1 MFNRLRE
8 GYMGGGSSEQ
18 VRAVAAERYV
28 EPALRAGKT
37 RFTVAVR
44 DVIQDLVSQG
54 FPPANTPQVC
64 SALKKKEFL
73 QTYGIEIEG
82 IDGPPSKTS
91 TTVVYRYRK
100 TDQFKTAGPETEIG
114 TTVDRED
121 PDVWVQRVTKN
132 IRGILK
138 DEIAKMGGAEAF
150 IRWVRSEDEESD

>member
-1 MFNRLRE
+1 MR
-8 GYMGGGSSEQ
+8 GGSSEQ
-18 VRAVAAERYV
+18 VRAVAAEKYV

-44 DVIQDLVSQG
+44 DVIQDLVAQG

-64 SALKKKEFL
+64 SALRKKDFL
-73 QTYGIEIEG
+73 HTYGIEIEG

-100 TDQFKTAGPETEIG
+100 TDQMKPKGPEIEIG
-114 TTVDRED
+114 TSADGED
-121 PDVWVQRVTKN
+121 PDVWVQRVTRN

-138 DEIAKMGGAEAF
+138 DEIAEMGGAEAF
-150 IRWVRSEDEESD
+150 IRWVRSEDENPE